1 MIVLKSEFEKLDINK
16 LVNIPTGLNDLKTK
30 IDELDVGRL
39 KTASI
44 DLKKLSDVMSKEVVK
59 KQCRTH

>member
-16 LVNIPTGLNDLKTK
+16 LVNVPTGLNDLKTK
-30 IDELDVGRL
+30 INELDVGRL

>member
-16 LVNIPTGLNDLKTK
+16 LVNVPTGLNDLKTK

>member
-16 LVNIPTGLNDLKTK
+16 LVNVPTGLNDLKTK

-44 DLKKLSDVMSKEVVK
+44 DLKKLSNVMSKEVVK